1 MTVQH
6 VDTPYLAATK
16 DITTKRVRI
25 EISLSI
31 DQLVEFSSF
40 SQILKSRVNISFRP
54 RMNQIDIPRADR
66 SIELGKTN
74 LFIVSK

>member
-25 EISLSI
+25 EIGMPI
-31 DQLVEFSSF
+31 DQLVIFSPF
-40 SQILKSRVNISFRP
+40 SQILIIQSKYFVLSTHEL
-54 RMNQIDIPRADR
+54 DR
-66 SIELGKTN
+66 YST
-74 LFIVSK
+74 S